1 MILAMTYTTVANTL
15 FTLGACPLIT
25 AVLARIILKER
36 LTPATLIATL
46 VAMTGIGIMVS
57 GGVMGGGVVG
67 NLIALACAL
76 FFSLFVICLR
86 IGKDRDMLPTS
97 VIGAIFSVAI
107 GAIGCQFDFHMSNQD
122 LWLCFVWGGLLMTA
136 VHTLFTLASR
146 FVAGAEIMLISLIE
160 FMLGPIWVW
169 LVYSEAPG
177 TTGLIGGALV
187 LGAVTIRSVMLIHH
201 QRSDS
206 P

>member
-1 MILAMTYTTVANTL
+1 MVGG
-15 FTLGACPLIT
+15 GA
-25 AVLARIILKER
+25 
-36 LTPATLIATL
+36 
-46 VAMTGIGIMVS
+46 
-57 GGVMGGGVVG
+57 MGGGLVG

-97 VIGAIFSVAI
+97 VIGALFSVAI
-107 GAIGCQFDFHMSNQD
+107 GGIGCQFDFHMSNQD

-160 FMLGPIWVW
+160 FMLGPLWVW

-187 LGAVTIRSVMLIHH
+187 LGAVTIRSVLLIHQ
-201 QRSDS
+201 QRSQS

>member
-187 LGAVTIRSVMLIHH
+187 LGAVTIRSVLLIHQ
-201 QRSDS
+201 QRSDR